1 LEQPIK
7 VGSVQCQSPLRSQEI
22 RVPLKLIPDN
32 MLLVSIKYLG
42 GTDGAQ
48 DSGPLFR
55 QALQL
60 EQGRMPRRTKFA
72 N

>member
-1 LEQPIK
+1 M
-7 VGSVQCQSPLRSQEI
+7 
-22 RVPLKLIPDN
+22 PLKLIPDN